1 MAKRLSR
8 SGDELPLSEVY
19 LYKKDAE
26 DGLGLLF
33 SQAARYERF
42 VLMTPKEIQQLSTE
56 RLTELELQ
64 ATLSLMTSLEAF
76 FQLDFHDRIEKRY
89 KDPLSK
95 HFRESYKKRKQI
107 SFESDIINGW
117 ETIYPET
124 RRVFQKI
131 KAVLRYRH
139 WLAHGRYWL
148 INKPKISFEELYGL
162 AESIQNTIYSM
173 RSVRAVDK

>member
-26 DGLGLLF
+26 EGLGLLF
-33 SQAARYERF
+33 SQAEHYQRF
-42 VLMTPKEIQQLSTE
+42 ALMSAQEIQQLYMQRTA
-56 RLTELELQ
+56 ELELQ
-64 ATLSLMTSLEAF
+64 ATFSLMTSLEAF
-76 FQLDFHDRIEKRY
+76 FQLDFYDRIEKRF
-89 KDPLSK
+89 KDPLSR
-95 HFRESYKKRKQI
+95 HFRESYKQPKRI

-117 ETIYPET
+117 ETVYPET
-124 RRVFQKI
+124 RRFFQKI

-148 INKPKISFEELYGL
+148 MDKPKISFEELYEL
-162 AESIQNTIYSM
+162 AETIQNTMCSM
-173 RSVRAVDK
+173 RSGGVVDN

>member
-26 DGLGLLF
+26 EGLNLLF
-33 SQAARYERF
+33 SQAEHYERF
-42 VLMTPKEIQQLSTE
+42 ALMSAKEIQRLSMQ
-56 RLTELELQ
+56 RASELELQ
-64 ATLSLMTSLEAF
+64 AIFSLMTSLEALC
-76 FQLDFHDRIEKRY
+76 QLDFHDRIEKRY

-95 HFRESYKKRKQI
+95 HFRASYMQPKRI

-117 ETIYPET
+117 ETVYPET
-124 RRVFQKI
+124 RRFFQKI
-131 KAVLRYRH
+131 KVVLRYRH

-148 INKPKISFEELYGL
+148 IDKPKISFEELYEL
-162 AESIQNTIYSM
+162 AEIIQNTMYFM
-173 RSVRAVDK
+173 RSDGVVKS